1 MDKINL
7 IKDIKRFDEWEVIE
21 PINKGWSEDIKFF
34 IQDKKGD
41 KYLLRLS
48 NIDLFE
54 KKKLEYENLFLISK
68 QGVIMSIPVE
78 FGICN
83 GRKFVYSLL
92 TWLEGEEAIDV
103 IPTLPESKQY
113 EYGVEAGKILQNMHS
128 IKPSETKETWESRY
142 KRKIDIVIKAYKQCG
157 HKIENEEEIINF
169 IKSSEKYLKDRPTT
183 YQHGDYHLGNM
194 LITPEGKIG
203 IIDFNRS
210 SYGDPWEEYDR
221 FIFSW
226 QKSIEF
232 AIGQIHGYFDNKV
245 PDEFFKLMSL
255 YNARNLIASI
265 PWSIAFGNEELE
277 VTFEN
282 IKKVNETYDGF
293 KSYIP
298 NWYREPLL

>member
-1 MDKINL
+1 MDKTNF
-7 IKDIKRFDEWEVIE
+7 IKDIKRFTEWEMIE
-21 PINKGWSEDIKFF
+21 PIEKGWSADIKFY
-34 IQDKKGD
+34 IVDKKGE
-41 KYLLRLS
+41 KFLLRLS

-68 QGVIMSIPVE
+68 LGINMSVPVE
-78 FGICN
+78 FGICD
-83 GRKFVYSLL
+83 GGKKVYSLL
-92 TWLEGEEAIDV
+92 TWLEGEEAIDI
-103 IPTLPESKQY
+103 IPTLPKSKQY
-113 EYGVEAGKILQNMHS
+113 ELGVEAGKILQKMHT
-128 IKPSETKETWESRY
+128 IKPVEIKESWETRY
-142 KRKIDIVIKAYKQCG
+142 KRKIDIVIKAYKKSG
-157 HKIENEEEIINF
+157 HKIENDEAIFDF
-169 IKSSEKYLKDRPTT
+169 IKYSEVYLKGRPIT

-194 LITPEGKIG
+194 LITPDGSIG

-226 QKSIEF
+226 EKSIEF

-265 PWSIAFGNEELE
+265 PWSITYGNQELE
-277 VTFEN
+277 HTFAQ
-282 IKKVNETYDGF
+282 ISKVKEAYNGF

-298 NWYREPLL
+298 SWYREA